1 MIIKKT
7 KIPFKAVASTGI
19 LPSFF
24 KKLLYRARGYKIGKN
39 VSIGLGS
46 IIIGKNVV
54 IEDGVKIGLAS
65 IIRANDITIERFVT
79 IGSFTVIDTGKLKI
93 GEDSRINELVIIGG
107 MKTPQSS
114 LDIGKRTIIME
125 YSFINTTMP
134 IKIGDDTGIGGHCL
148 LFTHGSWLNQLDVFP
163 VSFAPITLGQ
173 KVWLPWRVFIMPGVS
188 LGDNVVVGAN
198 SLINKSF
205 ESNCL
210 IAGSPAKI
218 IKDNFPSPITE
229 EKVKEIF
236 SGFLSDFLQH
246 LQYYGVEF
254 ERIENSE
261 RILVN
266 GNYKGKKFSLTI
278 NENRFDLPE
287 ELRNIDSLIV
297 SNISKENNSL
307 PKNITMNVMY
317 LDVFNKT
324 RIGKSDI
331 GEEFVKFV
339 SRYGLRFSRLD

>member
-148 LFTHGSWLNQLDVFP
+148 LFTHGSWLNQLDGFP
-163 VSFAPITLGQ
+163 FQIL
-173 KVWLPWRVFIMPGVS
+173 
-188 LGDNVVVGAN
+188 VVMQSSNTPLAQHE
-198 SLINKSF
+198 SLIL
-205 ESNCL
+205 CQ
-210 IAGSPAKI
+210 G
-218 IKDNFPSPITE
+218 
-229 EKVKEIF
+229 
-236 SGFLSDFLQH
+236 
-246 LQYYGVEF
+246 
-254 ERIENSE
+254 
-261 RILVN
+261 
-266 GNYKGKKFSLTI
+266 
-278 NENRFDLPE
+278 
-287 ELRNIDSLIV
+287 
-297 SNISKENNSL
+297 
-307 PKNITMNVMY
+307 
-317 LDVFNKT
+317 
-324 RIGKSDI
+324 
-331 GEEFVKFV
+331 
-339 SRYGLRFSRLD
+339 

>member
-148 LFTHGSWLNQLDVFP
+148 LFTHGLISLMVFLFLLLQLLLVKK
-163 VSFAPITLGQ
+163 SGCLGGC
-173 KVWLPWRVFIMPGVS
+173 LLCLASALGIM
-188 LGDNVVVGAN
+188 
-198 SLINKSF
+198 
-205 ESNCL
+205 
-210 IAGSPAKI
+210 
-218 IKDNFPSPITE
+218 
-229 EKVKEIF
+229 
-236 SGFLSDFLQH
+236 
-246 LQYYGVEF
+246 
-254 ERIENSE
+254 
-261 RILVN
+261 
-266 GNYKGKKFSLTI
+266 
-278 NENRFDLPE
+278 
-287 ELRNIDSLIV
+287 
-297 SNISKENNSL
+297 
-307 PKNITMNVMY
+307 
-317 LDVFNKT
+317 
-324 RIGKSDI
+324 
-331 GEEFVKFV
+331 
-339 SRYGLRFSRLD
+339 